1 MVRNY
6 KRKTDR
12 GKWNEED
19 MRRAVA
25 AVLTDRMG
33 FLRASATYDVP
44 KSTLERR
51 VRKARETVNDDTDSD
66 NDCGKKHLG
75 RFKTVFTAEQENELA
90 EYVKSMEAR
99 LFGLTGKELRIIAYQ
114 LAQRNHI
121 DNPFNTETGMAGEDW
136 LSGFLKRH
144 PDLAYRRPE
153 PTSAARAMGF
163 NRVAVNNFFKLLEN
177 VIDKHKLTPERIY
190 NVDETGIST
199 VPKSQSKIL
208 SMKGQKQV
216 GCLSSAERGQ
226 LVTAEI
232 CFNAVGTY
240 VPPMLIY
247 ARKRMKEE
255 LLDDAPSG
263 FWGTCSDNGWITTKI
278 FFDWF
283 KSFVQFAQPTKEKP
297 ILLLLDGHSS
307 HTKNIDLIDY
317 ARENNVI
324 LLCTPPHCTHK
335 LQPLDVSFMRPL
347 STYYSA
353 EVKKWLRDHPGRVVT
368 PYQVAK
374 LFGQAY
380 LTAATMLTAINGFR
394 KCGIW
399 PLDKNVFTDADF
411 IAAET
416 TNTENLAREELNMEN
431 APSTS
436 TSEPAITEEN
446 LSRPSPSV
454 HLGQIS
460 SATQQNNVPS
470 SVICSQAENSRGR
483 TTSENQENIITNP
496 NLQIDEGGGSEP
508 LISSENAV
516 HPVLSTEKEDIAEP
530 ATSFLNN
537 NDALILLN
545 SQIDISV
552 TTTSSQNV
560 AADADF
566 NRYSPEII
574 NTRRSPE
581 KTLAEQPSTSTFR
594 AKDKTPERQ
603 IKINFLVSPENIMAI
618 PKEVRTQERKTRKR
632 GKTAILTESPYKNE
646 LMKDISIKEGKNKKK
661 TDNQV
666 IQKRKKQ
673 MKKPGKKTA
682 KKIKKTTDKENLQKK
697 RQTKRCKNE
706 TESEDSSSQEE
717 EDDCACIYCGYLYSD
732 STEGWVICGVCHGW
746 AHNSCAGVDE
756 EDEEA
761 HICEHCLPD

>member
-19 MRRAVA
+19 MRRAVN

-51 VRKARETVNDDTDSD
+51 VRKARETVNADTDSD

-163 NRVAVNNFFKLLEN
+163 NRVAVDKFFTLLEN

-297 ILLLLDGHSS
+297 VLLLLDGHSS

-380 LTAATMLTAINGFR
+380 LQAATMLTAINGFR

-411 IAAET
+411 ITAET
-416 TNTENLAREELNMEN
+416 TNTENLAREELNV
-431 APSTS
+431 S
-436 TSEPAITEEN
+436 I
-446 LSRPSPSV
+446 
-454 HLGQIS
+454 IS
-460 SATQQNNVPS
+460 
-470 SVICSQAENSRGR
+470 
-483 TTSENQENIITNP
+483 NP
-496 NLQIDEGGGSEP
+496 NLQIDKGSVPEP

-516 HPVLSTEKEDIAEP
+516 HPVLSTEKEDIVEP
-530 ATSFLNN
+530 ATSFSNN
-537 NDALILLN
+537 NNALVSLN
-545 SQIDISV
+545 SQIDISM

-560 AADADF
+560 TADANF

-574 NTRRSPE
+574 NTRKNPE
-581 KTLAEQPSTSTFR
+581 QTLAEQPSTSTFR

-603 IKINFLVSPENIMAI
+603 IKRVTSSFLVSPENIMAI

-666 IQKRKKQ
+666 TEKGKKQ
-673 MKKPGKKTA
+673 IKKPGKKTA

-697 RQTKRCKNE
+697 RHTKRCKKE

-717 EDDCACIYCGYLYSD
+717 DDDCACIYCGYLYSD

-761 HICEHCLPD
+761 HICERCLPD

>member
-1 MVRNY
+1 MASAIAKLQGLRQKIQGKEQHHECRTLQINMPPPTNVDIEFRNLSMNVSMGITNSNKMVRNY

-19 MRRAVA
+19 MRRAVN
-25 AVLTDRMG
+25 AVLTHRMG
-33 FLRASATYDVP
+33 FLLASATYDVP

-51 VRKARETVNDDTDSD
+51 VRKARETVNADTDSD

-75 RFKTVFTAEQENELA
+75 RFKTVFSAEQENELA

-153 PTSAARAMGF
+153 PTSAARAMAF
-163 NRVAVNNFFKLLEN
+163 NRVAVDNFFTLLEN

-208 SMKGQKQV
+208 STKGQKQV
-216 GCLSSAERGQ
+216 GCLYQ
-226 LVTAEI
+226 
-232 CFNAVGTY
+232 
-240 VPPMLIY
+240 
-247 ARKRMKEE
+247 
-255 LLDDAPSG
+255 
-263 FWGTCSDNGWITTKI
+263 
-278 FFDWF
+278 
-283 KSFVQFAQPTKEKP
+283 Q
-297 ILLLLDGHSS
+297 
-307 HTKNIDLIDY
+307 
-317 ARENNVI
+317 RE
-324 LLCTPPHCTHK
+324 
-335 LQPLDVSFMRPL
+335 PLDVSFMRPL

-380 LTAATMLTAINGFR
+380 LKAATMLTAINGFR
-394 KCGIW
+394 KCGVW

-416 TNTENLAREELNMEN
+416 TNTENLAKERLNVEN
-431 APSTS
+431 APSTQ
-436 TSEPAITEEN
+436 TPAITEEN

-454 HLGQIS
+454 HLGQI
-460 SATQQNNVPS
+460 
-470 SVICSQAENSRGR
+470 
-483 TTSENQENIITNP
+483 
-496 NLQIDEGGGSEP
+496 DKGSIPEP

-516 HPVLSTEKEDIAEP
+516 HPVLSTEKEDIVEP
-530 ATSFLNN
+530 ATSFSNN
-537 NDALILLN
+537 NGAQVSFN
-545 SQIDISV
+545 SQIDIS
-552 TTTSSQNV
+552 
-560 AADADF
+560 
-566 NRYSPEII
+566 
-574 NTRRSPE
+574 
-581 KTLAEQPSTSTFR
+581 
-594 AKDKTPERQ
+594 KDKTPERQ
-603 IKINFLVSPENIMAI
+603 IKRKTSFLISPENIMAI

-632 GKTAILTESPYKNE
+632 GKTAVLTESPYKNE
-646 LMKDISIKEGKNKKK
+646 LIKHISIKEGKNKKK

-666 IQKRKKQ
+666 TEKGKKQ
-673 MKKPGKKTA
+673 IRKPGKKTA

-706 TESEDSSSQEE
+706 TGSEDSSSQEE
-717 EDDCACIYCGYLYSD
+717 DDDCACIYCGYLYSD
-732 STEGWVICGVCHGW
+732 STEGWVICGACHGW

-761 HICEHCLPD
+761 HICERCLPD

>member
-19 MRRAVA
+19 MRRAVN
-25 AVLTDRMG
+25 AVLTHRMG
-33 FLRASATYDVP
+33 FLLASATYDVP

-51 VRKARETVNDDTDSD
+51 VRKARETVNADTDSD

-75 RFKTVFTAEQENELA
+75 RFKTVFSAEQENELA

-153 PTSAARAMGF
+153 PTSAARAMAF
-163 NRVAVNNFFKLLEN
+163 NRVAVDNFFTLLEN

-208 SMKGQKQV
+208 STKGQKQV

-263 FWGTCSDNGWITTKI
+263 LHN
-278 FFDWF
+278 
-283 KSFVQFAQPTKEKP
+283 QQKEKP
-297 ILLLLDGHSS
+297 VLLLLDGHSS

-380 LTAATMLTAINGFR
+380 LKAATMLTAINGFR
-394 KCGIW
+394 KCGVW

-416 TNTENLAREELNMEN
+416 TNTENLAKERLNVEN
-431 APSTS
+431 APSTQ
-436 TSEPAITEEN
+436 TPAITEEN

-454 HLGQIS
+454 HLGQI
-460 SATQQNNVPS
+460 
-470 SVICSQAENSRGR
+470 
-483 TTSENQENIITNP
+483 
-496 NLQIDEGGGSEP
+496 DKGSIPEP

-516 HPVLSTEKEDIAEP
+516 HPVLSTEKEDIVEP
-530 ATSFLNN
+530 ATSFSNN
-537 NDALILLN
+537 NGAQVSFN
-545 SQIDISV
+545 SQIDIS
-552 TTTSSQNV
+552 
-560 AADADF
+560 
-566 NRYSPEII
+566 
-574 NTRRSPE
+574 
-581 KTLAEQPSTSTFR
+581 
-594 AKDKTPERQ
+594 KDKTPERQ
-603 IKINFLVSPENIMAI
+603 IKRKTSFLISPENIMAI

-632 GKTAILTESPYKNE
+632 GKTAVLTESPYKNE
-646 LMKDISIKEGKNKKK
+646 LIKHISIKEGKNKKK

-666 IQKRKKQ
+666 TEKGKKQ
-673 MKKPGKKTA
+673 IRKPGKKTA

-706 TESEDSSSQEE
+706 TGSEDSSSQEE
-717 EDDCACIYCGYLYSD
+717 DDDCACIYCGYLYSD
-732 STEGWVICGVCHGW
+732 STEGWVICGACHGW

-761 HICEHCLPD
+761 HICERCLPD